1 MNFQFNEDD
10 LEQVALEWLQSL
22 GYDYKKGSEISVTG
36 LAPERKSDKDV
47 VLHERL
53 EKALRK
59 INSDIHPRFIEK
71 RYTS

>member
-1 MNFQFNEDD
+1 M
-10 LEQVALEWLQSL
+10 A
-22 GYDYKKGSEISVTG
+22 G

-59 INSDIHPRFIEK
+59 INPDIHPRFIEK
-71 RYTS
+71 AIHELTLEKSPILFRK

>member
-1 MNFQFNEDD
+1 M
-10 LEQVALEWLQSL
+10 
-22 GYDYKKGSEISVTG
+22 TG

-53 EKALRK
+53 EKALK

-71 RYTS
+71 QYMN